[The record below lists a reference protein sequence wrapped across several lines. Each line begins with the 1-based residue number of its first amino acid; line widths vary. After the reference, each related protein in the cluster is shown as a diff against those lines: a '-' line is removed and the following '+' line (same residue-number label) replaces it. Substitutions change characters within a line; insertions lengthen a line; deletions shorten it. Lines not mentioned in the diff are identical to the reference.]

1 MQIYVVKPGDT
12 LYSIGRAL
20 SLAPGFLARYN
31 GLREPY
37 RLAVGQSLLVL
48 YPERTVTVRAGDALS
63 SIAASSGTDVLS
75 LFRMNPNLSG
85 SDQLYPGQVLV
96 TQLEQSRTRS
106 AFVGGYAYPY
116 VQESVLR
123 GILPFAGALMPFTYG
138 FTPEGALVP
147 MDDERLLALA
157 GEYGVRPFL
166 HLSTLTAAG
175 TFSAAQATVV
185 LRSEALQQTLAEAVL
200 QKMQEKGYMG
210 LDVDFEYLGRELA
223 EAYAQFLSRLHGLLA
238 PYGLPLIAALAP
250 KTSADQPGI
259 LYEGHDYAKLARN
272 ADYVLVMSYEWGYT
286 YGPPMAV
293 APLAAVRRVLD
304 YAVSEMPPE
313 KIFMGFPN
321 YAYDW
326 TLPYQAGSTRAEL
339 IGNEAA
345 VQLAVRVGAEIRF
358 DETAQTPWFTYT
370 GSDGQ
375 VHEVWFE
382 DPRSCLAKFRLPAEY
397 GLHGLG
403 VWNFMRP
410 FTAAFS
416 LMNYL
421 FRLGES
427 VDN

>member
-48 YPERTVTVRAGDALS
+48 YPEKAVTVRAGDALS

-138 FTPEGALVP
+138 FTPEGALMP

-175 TFSAAQATVV
+175 TFSAAQAAVV

-250 KTSADQPGI
+250 KTSADQPGT
-259 LYEGHDYAKLARN
+259 LYEGYDYAAV
-272 ADYVLVMSYEWGYT
+272 ASACDAVLLMTYEWGYT

-293 APLAAVRRVLD
+293 APIGAVRRVVEFALTQMD
-304 YAVSEMPPE
+304 AA
-313 KIFMGFPN
+313 KILLGFPN

-326 TLPYQAGSTRAEL
+326 TLPFTAGATRAQS

-345 VQLAVRVGAEIRF
+345 PLLAAQYGAEIQF
-358 DETAQTPWFTYT
+358 DTQSQTPYFTYL
-370 GSDGQ
+370 DEAGQ
-375 VHEVWFE
+375 PHEVWFE
-382 DPRSCLAKFRLPAEY
+382 DVRSAQAKFALLPEY
-397 GLHGLG
+397 GLLGLG
-403 VWNFMRP
+403 YWNFMRP
-410 FTAAFS
+410 FTAGFS
-416 LMNYL
+416 LQNYL
-421 FRLGES
+421 FTASGLR
-427 VDN
+427 

>member
-48 YPERTVTVRAGDALS
+48 YPERTVTVRAGDTLS

-75 LFRMNPNLSG
+75 LLRMNPNLSG

-138 FTPEGALVP
+138 FTPEGALMP

-175 TFSAAQATVV
+175 TFSAAQAAVV

-370 GSDGQ
+370 GPDGQ

>member
-123 GILPFAGALMPFTYG
+123 GILPFAGALMP
-138 FTPEGALVP
+138 
-147 MDDERLLALA
+147 MDDERLLTLA
-157 GEYGVRPFL
+157 GEYSVRPFL

-175 TFSAAQATVV
+175 TFSAAQAAVV

-250 KTSADQPGI
+250 KTSADQPGT
-259 LYEGHDYAKLARN
+259 LYEGYDYAAV
-272 ADYVLVMSYEWGYT
+272 ASACDAVLLMTYEWGYT

-293 APLAAVRRVLD
+293 APIGAVRRVVEFALTQM
-304 YAVSEMPPE
+304 EPG
-313 KIFMGFPN
+313 KILLGFPN

-326 TLPYQAGSTRAEL
+326 TLPFTAGATRAQS

-345 VQLAVRVGAEIRF
+345 PLLAAQYGAEIQF
-358 DETAQTPWFTYT
+358 DEQAQTPYFTYQ
-370 GSDGQ
+370 DEAGQ
-375 VHEVWFE
+375 PHEVWFE
-382 DPRSCLAKFRLPAEY
+382 DARSALAKFGLLTEY
-397 GLHGLG
+397 GLLGLG
-403 VWNFMRP
+403 YWNFMRP
-410 FTAAFS
+410 FAAGFS
-416 LMNYL
+416 LQNYL
-421 FRLGES
+421 FS
-427 VDN
+427 IP

>member
-48 YPERTVTVRAGDALS
+48 YPEKAVTVRAGDALS

-138 FTPEGALVP
+138 FTPEGALMP

-175 TFSAAQATVV
+175 TFSAAQAAVV

-250 KTSADQPGI
+250 KTSADQPGT
-259 LYEGHDYAKLARN
+259 LYEGYDYAAV
-272 ADYVLVMSYEWGYT
+272 ASACDAVLLMTYEWGYT
-286 YGPPMAV
+286 YGPPMV
-293 APLAAVRRVLD
+293 APIGAVRRVVEFALTQM
-304 YAVSEMPPE
+304 EPG
-313 KIFMGFPN
+313 KILLGFPN

-326 TLPYQAGSTRAEL
+326 TLPFTAGATRAQS

-345 VQLAVRVGAEIRF
+345 PLLAAQYGAEIQF
-358 DETAQTPWFTYT
+358 DEQAQTPYFTYL
-370 GSDGQ
+370 DEAGQ
-375 VHEVWFE
+375 PHEVWFE
-382 DPRSCLAKFRLPAEY
+382 DARSALAKFGLLTEY
-397 GLHGLG
+397 GLLGLG
-403 VWNFMRP
+403 YWNFMRP
-410 FTAAFS
+410 FAAGFS
-416 LMNYL
+416 LQNYL
-421 FRLGES
+421 FS
-427 VDN
+427 IP